1 MRCMECINLN
11 PSEDP
16 KVMDVYLQLL
26 NIRLTVYEF
35 LIAYDL
41 KLRASRVLLGRG
53 VKAARERAN

>member
-1 MRCMECINLN
+1 MECINLN

-41 KLRASRVLLGRG
+41 KLRASRVLLSRG